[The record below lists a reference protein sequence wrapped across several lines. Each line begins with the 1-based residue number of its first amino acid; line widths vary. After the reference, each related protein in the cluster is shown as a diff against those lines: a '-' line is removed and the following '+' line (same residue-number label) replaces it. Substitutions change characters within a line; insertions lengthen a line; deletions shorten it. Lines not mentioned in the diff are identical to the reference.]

1 MQTGEIFFGEVIM
14 FNKLFD
20 QSIDLK
26 KRMFA
31 VLAAAGLVSNTLGFA
46 VNLAVYGM
54 NVITAA
60 CGICALII
68 GAAGVIGLK
77 TGKVKIPLGII
88 LGFIVVFEFPMLLIS
103 YGVSTFPYMLLGL
116 FSIIAFCSEKR
127 RGVLFAAAMVYD
139 AAVICVRYAF
149 CDVIPEYDK
158 SAYFG
163 SGLSAFVISAAAM
176 FFCLSILI
184 RQYEEKN
191 RELKRLADE
200 LSEINKLDA
209 QTGIYN
215 RTYLTEYLNG
225 LVRGEK
231 HFCAALI
238 DLDNFKAVNEKYGL
252 PFGDMVIT
260 EFAGIINNA
269 ASSTGIAARY
279 GGQKFMIVCLGDVM
293 RTEDM
298 LENIRKEY
306 AAFSVS
312 EKQEE
317 FTFSAGVE
325 EYSHGMEISRIFR
338 NAEEKLA
345 RAKVKGKNRVVS
357 K

>member
-1 MQTGEIFFGEVIM
+1 M

-20 QSIDLK
+20 QSIDIK

-31 VLAAAGLVSNTLGFA
+31 VLAAAGLVSNNLGFA
-46 VNLAVYGM
+46 VNIAVYGV
-54 NVITAA
+54 NAITAA
-60 CGICALII
+60 CGLCTLII
-68 GAAGVIGLK
+68 GAAGFFGLK
-77 TGKVKIPLGII
+77 TGKVRLPLGII
-88 LGFIVVFEFPMLLIS
+88 LGLIIAFEFPMLFLA
-103 YGVSTFPYMLLGL
+103 YGASTFPYMLLGL
-116 FSIIAFCSEKR
+116 FTIIAFCDEKR
-127 RGVLFAAAMVYD
+127 RGVLFSAAMVYD
-139 AAVICVRYAF
+139 GVIIGLRYAL
-149 CDVIPEYDK
+149 CDNIPRYDS

-163 SGLSAFVISAAAM
+163 TGLSAFLISAAAM
-176 FFCLSILI
+176 FYCLSIII

-191 RELKRLADE
+191 KELKKLADE
-200 LSEINKLDA
+200 LGEINKLDA

-215 RTYLTEYLNG
+215 RSYLTEYLNE

-231 HFCAALI
+231 KFCAALI
-238 DLDNFKAVNEKYGL
+238 DLDNFSSINEKYGL

-269 ASSTGIAARY
+269 AGSSGIAARY

-298 LENIRKEY
+298 LENVSKEY

-317 FTFSAGVE
+317 FTFSAGIE
-325 EYSHGMEISRIFR
+325 EYSHGVEISRIFR

>member
-1 MQTGEIFFGEVIM
+1 M

-20 QSIDLK
+20 RSIDLK

-46 VNLAVYGM
+46 VNIAVYGV
-54 NVITAA
+54 NAITIA
-60 CGICALII
+60 CGLCALII
-68 GAAGVIGLK
+68 GAAGFIGLK
-77 TGKVKIPLGII
+77 TGKVKLPLGII
-88 LGFIVVFEFPMLLIS
+88 LGLIVILEFPMLLLA
-103 YGVSTFPYMLLGL
+103 YGASTFPYMLLGL
-116 FSIIAFCSEKR
+116 FSIIAFCDEKR
-127 RGVLFAAAMVYD
+127 RGALFAAAMVYD
-139 AAVICVRYAF
+139 GIVIGARFVLCDDVPRY
-149 CDVIPEYDK
+149 DS

-163 SGLSAFVISAAAM
+163 TGLSAFLISAAAM
-176 FFCLSILI
+176 FFCLSIII

-191 RELKRLADE
+191 IELKKLADE
-200 LSEINKLDA
+200 LGEINKLDA

-215 RTYLTEYLNG
+215 RSYLTEYLNG

-231 HFCAALI
+231 KFCAALI
-238 DLDNFKAVNEKYGL
+238 DLDNFKVVNEKYGL

-260 EFAGIINNA
+260 EFAGIINNTA
-269 ASSTGIAARY
+269 GSSGIAARY
-279 GGQKFMIVCLGDVM
+279 GGQKFMIVCLGDVIK
-293 RTEDM
+293 TEDM
-298 LENIRKEY
+298 LDNVRKEY

-317 FTFSAGVE
+317 FTFSAGIE

>member
-1 MQTGEIFFGEVIM
+1 
-14 FNKLFD
+14 
-20 QSIDLK
+20 
-26 KRMFA
+26 MFA
-31 VLAAAGLVSNTLGFA
+31 VLAAAGLVANTLGFA
-46 VNLAVYGM
+46 VNITVYGV
-54 NVITAA
+54 NPITIA

-68 GAAGVIGLK
+68 GALGLFGLK
-77 TGKVKIPLGII
+77 TGKVRVPLGII
-88 LGFIVVFEFPMLLIS
+88 LSLVVVFEFPMLFLA
-103 YGVSTFPYMLLGL
+103 YGPSTFPYLLLGL
-116 FSIIAFCSEKR
+116 FSIIAFCDEKKQ
-127 RGVLFAAAMVYD
+127 GVLFAIAMVYD
-139 AAVICVRYAF
+139 GIVISVRF
-149 CDVIPEYDK
+149 VLCHDVPRYD
-158 SAYFG
+158 SSEYFG
-163 SGLSAFVISAAAM
+163 TGLSAFLISAAAM
-176 FFCLSILI
+176 IFCLSIII

-200 LSEINKLDA
+200 LGEINKLDA

-215 RTYLTEYLNG
+215 RSYLTEYLNG

-231 HFCAALI
+231 KFCAALI
-238 DLDNFKAVNEKYGL
+238 DLDNFKVINEKYGL

-260 EFAGIINNA
+260 EFAGIINNTMGT
-269 ASSTGIAARY
+269 SGIAARY

-293 RTEDM
+293 KTEDM
-298 LENIRKEY
+298 LENVRKEY

-325 EYSHGMEISRIFR
+325 EYSHGMEISRIFLS
-338 NAEEKLA
+338 AEEKLT

>member
-1 MQTGEIFFGEVIM
+1 M

-20 QSIDLK
+20 KSIDLK

-31 VLAAAGLVSNTLGFA
+31 VLAAAGIVSNTLGFA
-46 VNLAVYGM
+46 VNIAVFGV
-54 NVITAA
+54 NLITIA
-60 CGICALII
+60 CGLCALII
-68 GAAGVIGLK
+68 GVSGIVGLK
-77 TGKVKIPLGII
+77 TGKVTLPLGII
-88 LGFIVVFEFPMLLIS
+88 LGLIVVFEFPMLFMA
-103 YGVSTFPYMLLGL
+103 YGPSTFSYLLLGL
-116 FSIIAFCSEKR
+116 FSIIAFCDEKR
-127 RGVLFAAAMVYD
+127 GGVLFAIAMVYD
-139 AAVICVRYAF
+139 GIVIGARFVLCHDVSRY
-149 CDVIPEYDK
+149 DPSE
-158 SAYFG
+158 YFG
-163 SGLSAFVISAAAM
+163 KGLSAFLISAAAM
-176 FFCLSILI
+176 FYCLSIII
-184 RQYEEKN
+184 RQYEDKN
-191 RELKRLADE
+191 RELKKLADE
-200 LSEINKLDA
+200 LGEINKLDA

-231 HFCAALI
+231 KFCAALI
-238 DLDNFKAVNEKYGL
+238 DLDNFSSINEKYGL

-269 ASSTGIAARY
+269 AASSGIAARY

-293 RTEDM
+293 KTEDM
-298 LENIRKEY
+298 LENVSKEY

-312 EKQEE
+312 EKQEK
-317 FTFSAGVE
+317 FTFSAGIE
-325 EYSHGMEISRIFR
+325 EYSHGVEISRIFR